1 MKSAIL
7 LIMTLG
13 SVAAQGGTVIIDHR
27 NHTADY
33 TPHDKPKKMEAKIF
47 QFDNEKEPTPD
58 PFEYFMTA
66 VRGNKLTRHG
76 KILNF
81 TQSIGNVLNI
91 DYQMS
96 AFAGISSGDFPFYSR
111 DVYQAGI

>member
-1 MKSAIL
+1 
-7 LIMTLG
+7 
-13 SVAAQGGTVIIDHR
+13 
-27 NHTADY
+27 
-33 TPHDKPKKMEAKIF
+33 
-47 QFDNEKEPTPD
+47 
-58 PFEYFMTA
+58 MTA
-66 VRGNKLTRHG
+66 IRGNKLTRHG

-91 DYQMS
+91 DYQMT